1 MKQYQLV
8 SCFPDDG
15 GEEGPEDEKE
25 FPFAL
30 TDIDALPAS
39 DADDTPLPDMAVK
52 HTPASSATEHCI
64 VESTTTSVETHISIG
79 CQIVVPFFIAGMGM
93 VGAGFYLDHVQVS
106 LYLNTV
112 LHNSCT
118 SFLVNYF
125 WLC

>member
-8 SCFPDDG
+8 SCFAEDG
-15 GEEGPEDEKE
+15 GEEGAEDEKE
-25 FPFAL
+25 FRFAL
-30 TDIDALPAS
+30 TDIDVLPAT
-39 DADDTPLPDMAVK
+39 DADDSPLPDMAVK

-64 VESTTTSVETHISIG
+64 VETTTPSVETHMSIG

-112 LHNSCT
+112 LHNSYT
-118 SFLVNYF
+118 SFQGN
-125 WLC
+125 